1 MNRIE
6 IANHIVSNISKVAYL
21 KKQEFATQN
30 RINTFVID
38 DILPEN
44 LALQIYNNFPN
55 KQGMLLKKSL
65 REYKYVAAQ
74 MNLYD
79 RILEEAVYAFQDVR
93 VLSLLSEITGISEMI
108 PDEYLYAGGISL
120 MDQGCF
126 LNPHIDNSHDKNR
139 KNYRV
144 INLLYYVTPEWQ
156 LEYGGNLEL
165 WDNGLKNQPR
175 TIWSKFNRLVVMVTN
190 KSSYH
195 SVNQV
200 LHDSPRCC
208 VSNYYFSPNSI
219 EGEEYFHITSFR
231 GRPEQKLRDM
241 VLQADISLRSSIRKL
256 FPRGI
261 APLSH
266 VYKKKTM

>member
-1 MNRIE
+1 MNRNE
-6 IANHIVSNISKVAYL
+6 IGNYIVDSLSKVATL
-21 KKQEFATQN
+21 KKQEFTLQN

-38 DILPEN
+38 DVLPEN
-44 LALQIYNNFPN
+44 IALEIYNNFPSN
-55 KQGMLLKKSL
+55 QAMLLKKRL
-65 REYKYVAAQ
+65 REHKYIAAQ
-74 MNLYD
+74 MDLYKS
-79 RILEEAVYAFQDVR
+79 ILEEAVYAFQDAR

-108 PDEYLYAGGISL
+108 PDEHLYAGGISL
-120 MDQGCF
+120 MNQGCF
-126 LNPHIDNSHDKNR
+126 LNPHIDNSHDKDR

-144 INLLYYVTPEWQ
+144 LNLLYYVTPGWQ

-165 WDNGLKNQPR
+165 WDNGLKSNPR
-175 TIWSKFNRLVVMVTN
+175 IVLSKFNRLVVMVTN

-200 LHDSPRCC
+200 LHNGSRCC

-231 GRPEQKLRDM
+231 GRPEQKLRDI
-241 VLQADISLRSSIRKL
+241 VLQSDISLRSGIRKL
-256 FPRGI
+256 FPKGI

-266 VYKKKTM
+266 VYKKQIK